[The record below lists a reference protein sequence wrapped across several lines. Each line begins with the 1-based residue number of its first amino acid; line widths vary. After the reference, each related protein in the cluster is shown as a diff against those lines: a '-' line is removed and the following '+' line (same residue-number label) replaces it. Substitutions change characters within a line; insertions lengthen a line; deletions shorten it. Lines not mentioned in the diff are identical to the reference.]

1 MYRRGKDVPVFRV
14 ARQPFDQAGVSSHA
28 GIRERL
34 LHVRDAA
41 VGLVLD
47 QVGSCNQVAL
57 QLLEDVQ

>member
-1 MYRRGKDVPVFRV
+1 MPVFRV